1 MPGKPRPKGAKP
13 GSRVRPEREAKK
25 AAGLTARGTEPVNKP
40 NVQITDD
47 LMKEI
52 CSRMADGGESLKDI
66 CSGPDMPTPSAVNQ
80 FCWRHPIWHDLYEA
94 AKVRRHE
101 GMLERAVDAVSDRS
115 RDDGPSGYTAV
126 ARDKLIADTML
137 RAAAM
142 AVPRLRSN
150 HIEAKVQGA
159 VTLELKQATDAERL
173 EAIREL
179 MKASGGKLPA
189 PALID
194 VTPSTPALIEAKPDE
209 LAEISGFKPG
219 QKPRVGF

>member
-1 MPGKPRPKGAKP
+1 
-13 GSRVRPEREAKK
+13 
-25 AAGLTARGTEPVNKP
+25 
-40 NVQITDD
+40 
-47 LMKEI
+47 MKEI
-52 CSRMADGGESLKDI
+52 CSRMADGGESLRDI

-159 VTLELKQATDAERL
+159 VTVELKQATDAERL

-179 MKASGGKLPA
+179 MKAKGGRFPS
-189 PALID
+189 PLID
-194 VTPSTPALIEAKPDE
+194 VTPTEPALLEAPKPDE
-209 LAEISGFKPG
+209 LAQLSGANKPGWRNNSGF
-219 QKPRVGF
+219 